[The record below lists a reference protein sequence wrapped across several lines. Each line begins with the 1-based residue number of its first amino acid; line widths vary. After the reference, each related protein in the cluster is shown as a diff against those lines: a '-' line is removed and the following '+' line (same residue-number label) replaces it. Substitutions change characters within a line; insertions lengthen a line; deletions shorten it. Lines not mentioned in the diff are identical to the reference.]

1 MFRGEVAAWV
11 AVDERAP
18 FGSLFL
24 PSGLGSERRIARVL
38 VGAVGGGGL
47 ELIAIFVL
55 DLRAVALPDRLS
67 EIIDQ
72 LEDSEGLLGR
82 PVGWD
87 LEGCGERQACSGFGH
102 DLALRRFWARSSDRS
117 WASLRR

>member
-1 MFRGEVAAWV
+1 MAEWV
-11 AVDERAP
+11 AVDKQAP
-18 FGSLFL
+18 FWALFL
-24 PSGLGSERRIARVL
+24 PRGLGSEWRIALVL

-55 DLRAVALPDRLS
+55 DLRAVAPPDRIS

-87 LEGCGERQACSGFGH
+87 LEGNGDRQACSGFGH
-102 DLALRRFWARSSDRS
+102 DLALRRFWARSSARS
-117 WASLRR
+117 WASWRR

>member
-1 MFRGEVAAWV
+1 MAEWV
-11 AVDERAP
+11 AVDKRAGP
-18 FGSLFL
+18 PWGPGFL
-24 PSGLGSERRIARVL
+24 PSGLGSERRIALAL
-38 VGAVGGGGL
+38 VGAVGGGL
-47 ELIAIFVL
+47 ELIAVFVL
-55 DLRAVALPDRLS
+55 DLRAVALPDRIP

-72 LEDSEGLLGR
+72 LEGSEGLLGR

-87 LEGCGERQACSGFGH
+87 LEGDGERQACGGFGH